1 MAESEQLGLALDV
14 APEAGLPA
22 RLVRLGLPADMPVTL
37 TRNRTV
43 LLSQHPRAGL
53 RLHAGYAWAPD
64 EVLRAIVRFL
74 APRRPRAER
83 LAARRIFLTFPVE
96 LHVGATPASRRPVLV
111 RDADRPTL
119 ERLVRLHEILNIRHF
134 GGALPP
140 IPIHVSHR
148 MSTRLGELRAD
159 RAGRAVAITVSSR
172 HLRRDGWAAMTD
184 TLLHEMVHQWQCENG
199 LPLDHGPVFR
209 RKAREVGIVPAA
221 TVPHGAMGLSMSGRR
236 IDCG

>member
-1 MAESEQLGLALDV
+1 MDDGEQLGLALDV

-22 RLVRLGLPADMPVTL
+22 RLVRLGLPPGTPITL

-64 EVLRAIVRFL
+64 EVLRAIIRFL
-74 APRRPRAER
+74 APRQPRAVR

-96 LHVGATPASRRPVLV
+96 LHVGATRPPRHAPLI

-119 ERLVRLHEILNIRHF
+119 DRLVRLHEILNTRHF
-134 GGALPP
+134 GGSLPT
-140 IPIHVSHR
+140 IPIHLSHR

-159 RAGRAVAITVSSR
+159 RHGRAVAITLSSR
-172 HLRRDGWAAMTD
+172 HLRRDGWGAVTD
-184 TLLHEMVHQWQCENG
+184 TLLHEMVHQWQCESG
-199 LPLDHGPVFR
+199 LPLDHGSAFR

-221 TVPHGAMGLSMSGRR
+221 TVPHALMGTSMSGLR